1 MFIKVKAW
9 IGKTDIALTLLLS
22 IVIAGLLEYRY
33 GSWELLSM
41 LFTYTYSLAVSALV
55 LIVTAIA
62 DIKLSRKSW
71 RKNHVSGYLDELVD
85 LFESVGIPSAEEAN
99 EFRQLIE
106 LLYEIRVNLD
116 EMHSVAKFVKGEN
129 PALSAYIY
137 TGCDQI

>member
-62 DIKLSRKSW
+62 DIKLSRKS
-71 RKNHVSGYLDELVD
+71 
-85 LFESVGIPSAEEAN
+85 
-99 EFRQLIE
+99 
-106 LLYEIRVNLD
+106 
-116 EMHSVAKFVKGEN
+116 
-129 PALSAYIY
+129 
-137 TGCDQI
+137 